1 MVKEQKATM
10 NKVIGMGN
18 ALVDILTQIHDDA
31 LLEELNLPKGSMQ
44 LVDIEYAGRVLDA
57 TVGMPRDQASGGSA
71 ANTIHGLASL
81 GIETAFFGKIG
92 KDEWGEFFRSDL
104 TKRSIF
110 PLLLESENQS
120 GRAFALISPDA
131 ERTFAT
137 FLGAAIELTS
147 HELPEDMFNSYHL
160 LHIEGYLVQNQG
172 LIRRALEIAK
182 ARGLKVSLDLASFN
196 VVAEN
201 LDFLHE
207 MVTNYVDILFANE
220 EEAKAFTGLEEEGEA
235 LNRMS
240 EMCNLVVL
248 KLGAR
253 GSLIKKGDETTRIT
267 ALTVESIDT
276 TGAGDLYAAGFLYG
290 LIHEMPMKICGEIGS
305 LLAGK
310 VIEVIGPKMDE
321 RTWEAIREQV
331 AFMKN

>member
-1 MVKEQKATM
+1 M

-18 ALVDILTQIHDDA
+18 ALVDILTQIYDDS
-31 LLEELNLPKGSMQ
+31 LLEELKLPKGSMQ
-44 LVDIEYAGRVLDA
+44 LVDIEHVGRVLNA
-57 TVGMPRDQASGGSA
+57 TTGMPRGQASGGSA

-81 GIETAFFGKIG
+81 GIETAFFGKVG
-92 KDEWGEFFRSDL
+92 KDEWGDFFRADL
-104 TKRSIF
+104 TQRHIF

-137 FLGAAIELTS
+137 FLGAAVELAS
-147 HELPEDMFNSYHL
+147 HEVPDDLFNNYHL
-160 LHIEGYLVQNQG
+160 LHIEGYLVQNQE
-172 LIRRALEIAK
+172 LIRRALEVAK

-207 MVTNYVDILFANE
+207 MVANYVDILFANE
-220 EEAKAFTGLEEEGEA
+220 EEAKAFTGFKDEGEA
-235 LNRMS
+235 LSRMS

-253 GSLIKKGDETTRIT
+253 GSLIKKGDEIT
-267 ALTVESIDT
+267 QISALEANSVDT

-290 LIHEMPMKICGEIGS
+290 LIHNLSMQACGTIGA

-310 VIEVIGPKMDE
+310 VIEVIGPKIDE
-321 RTWEAIREQV
+321 HSWEAIRKQI